1 MNRVLAAI
9 KKEFLQFSRDKMLI
23 LLILFTYSAEIVLCT
38 YALDFDVSNLRM
50 VVYDQDKSQT
60 SQILIERFIS
70 SEYFGK
76 TFFVVDENE
85 VNRLL
90 DKGEADIGII
100 IPQDFSESISEGRT
114 ADIQAVFSGTNSNT
128 ANIARNYAIS
138 IINGFSLDEFVEF
151 AGMKGLSI
159 TNIPNIEPEIRIWY
173 NSELEF
179 RYFMAISMIVV
190 AGILIGIVH
199 IAATMVREKE
209 SGTIDQLIVT
219 PLRKYEII
227 LSKVVPTMTVGLLA
241 LIPSLL
247 IAIWF
252 RVPIRGSVPLF
263 FFTSAIALFSSM
275 GIGAYIST
283 VSSNLQQALLIA
295 FFVLFPLMFL
305 SGTLVPIESM
315 PASLQYLSYLSP
327 VRYYMEITL
336 GIFLKGNGL
345 TILWPKLISLFAFG
359 VILFSFSLY
368 RLGKKMYV

>member
-1 MNRVLAAI
+1 MNRVIAAT

-23 LLILFTYSAEIVLCT
+23 ILILFTYSVEIVLCT
-38 YALDFDVSNLRM
+38 YALSFDVNNLRM
-50 VVYDQDKSQT
+50 IVYDQDRSQT
-60 SQILIERFIS
+60 SQLLIERFTS

-76 TFFVVDENE
+76 AFFVIAEKE

-100 IPQDFSESISEGRT
+100 IPPDFSDKLSEGRT
-114 ADIQAVFSGTNSNT
+114 SDIQIILSGTNSNT

-138 IINGFSLDEFVEF
+138 IINSFSQDVFVKSLRE
-151 AGMKGLSI
+151 KGIS

-190 AGILIGIVH
+190 AGVLVGIVH

-209 SGTIDQLIVT
+209 TGTIDQLIVT

-241 LIPSLL
+241 LVPSLL
-247 IAIWF
+247 IALWF
-252 RVPIRGSVPLF
+252 GVPIRGSVPLF
-263 FFTSAIALFSSM
+263 FVTSAIALFSSM
-275 GIGAYIST
+275 GIGVYIST

-295 FFVLFPLMFL
+295 FFILFPLMFL

-315 PASLQYLSYLSP
+315 PTALQYLSYLSP
-327 VRYYMEITL
+327 VRYYIEIAL
-336 GIFLKGNGL
+336 GIFLKANGL

-359 VILFSFSLY
+359 VLLFTFSLY
-368 RLGKKMYV
+368 KLGKKMYE

>member
-1 MNRVLAAI
+1 
-9 KKEFLQFSRDKMLI
+9 
-23 LLILFTYSAEIVLCT
+23 
-38 YALDFDVSNLRM
+38 
-50 VVYDQDKSQT
+50 
-60 SQILIERFIS
+60 
-70 SEYFGK
+70 
-76 TFFVVDENE
+76 
-85 VNRLL
+85 
-90 DKGEADIGII
+90 
-100 IPQDFSESISEGRT
+100 
-114 ADIQAVFSGTNSNT
+114 
-128 ANIARNYAIS
+128 
-138 IINGFSLDEFVEF
+138 
-151 AGMKGLSI
+151 MKGLSI
-159 TNIPNIEPEIRIWY
+159 TNIPKIEPEIRIWY

-190 AGILIGIVH
+190 AGVLIGIVH

-209 SGTIDQLIVT
+209 TGTIDQLIVI

-247 IAIWF
+247 IALWF
-252 RVPIRGSVPLF
+252 RVPIRGSVSLF

-275 GIGAYIST
+275 GIGVYIST

-336 GIFLKGNGL
+336 GIFLKGSGL

-359 VILFSFSLY
+359 VLLFSFSLY
-368 RLGKKMYV
+368 RLGKKMYA